1 MKKLLA
7 LFTIIMIAV
16 SAISAGAENAATD
29 LFALLDGPRFEFC
42 SGVGAWGTELTIG
55 ENGAFKG
62 SFHDSEMGET
72 GEGYP
77 DGKDFGR
84 AG

>member
-16 SAISAGAENAATD
+16 SAVSAGAEYAATD
-29 LFALLDGPRFEFC
+29 LFALLDGQRFEFC

-55 ENGAFKG
+55 
-62 SFHDSEMGET
+62 
-72 GEGYP
+72 
-77 DGKDFGR
+77 
-84 AG
+84 